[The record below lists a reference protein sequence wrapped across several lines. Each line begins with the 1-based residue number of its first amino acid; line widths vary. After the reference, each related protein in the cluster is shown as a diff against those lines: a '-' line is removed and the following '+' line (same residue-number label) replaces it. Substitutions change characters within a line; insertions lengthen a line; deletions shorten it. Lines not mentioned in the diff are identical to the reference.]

1 MIPLLQPEPAPVPVQ
16 PSWALWRLG
25 FRPFYLLAAC
35 FALLAIP
42 LWLWLYPRGGT
53 VGPLPGML
61 WHAHEMLFGYATAV
75 IAGFLL
81 TAVRNWTG
89 LPTPDGWRLAGL
101 VMLWLAAR
109 LLLPVAP
116 LALVALVDLAFLP
129 ALAMTLRR
137 RLLQSQN
144 RRNLFVPRLLLLLT
158 LCDLWFWLAAAGLA
172 GDARLPLQGALSLI
186 TVLEVVIAGRVVPMF
201 TRNALPGTRQFRLE
215 WLERS
220 IAPAT
225 LAVLAANLVWPDAG
239 WLAVPDLA
247 LAALHLVRLAGW
259 GPARTWRNP
268 LLWILH
274 LSYLWLAG
282 AFLLAALAS
291 LHRVPWS
298 AAIHLLAVGA
308 LGGLTMGMI
317 TRTALGHS
325 GRMLI
330 AGRHETG
337 AYLAMALAA
346 VLRVLP
352 LVIVVPGSYY
362 GWLFATGLCWFSS
375 FILYLLKYA
384 PVLNQAR
391 IDGKPG

>member
-1 MIPLLQPEPAPVPVQ
+1 MIPLFQPEPTPAPHQ
-16 PSWALWRLG
+16 PDWALWRLG
-25 FRPFYLLAAC
+25 FRPFYLMAAS

-53 VGPLPGML
+53 LGSLPGMM

-101 VMLWLAAR
+101 VLLWLAAR
-109 LLLPVAP
+109 LLIAVAP
-116 LALVALVDLAFLP
+116 LPLAALVDLAFLP
-129 ALAMTLRR
+129 VLAVVLRR
-137 RLLQSQN
+137 RLRQSQN
-144 RRNLFVPRLLLLLT
+144 RRNLFVPRLLWLLT
-158 LCDLWFWLAAAGLA
+158 VCDLWFWLAAAGIA
-172 GDARLPLQGALSLI
+172 GDARPPLQAALSLI

-201 TRNALPGTRQFRLE
+201 TRNALPATRQYALA
-215 WLERS
+215 WLERV

-225 LAVLAANLVWPDAG
+225 LAVLAANLAWPDAG
-239 WLAVPDLA
+239 WLAGPDLA
-247 LAALHLVRLAGW
+247 LALLHLVRLAGW
-259 GPARTWRNP
+259 GPWRTWRNP

-291 LHRVPWS
+291 LRLVPWS
-298 AAIHLLAVGA
+298 AVIHLPAVGA

-330 AGRHETG
+330 ADWHETG
-337 AYLAMALAA
+337 AYLAMAFAA
-346 VLRVLP
+346 VFRVLP
-352 LVIVVPGSYY
+352 LLGVAPEAYP
-362 GWLFATGLCWFSS
+362 GWLLAAGVCWVAA
-375 FILYLLKYA
+375 FIFYLLKYFT
-384 PVLNQAR
+384 VLNQAR
-391 IDGKPG
+391 QDGKPG